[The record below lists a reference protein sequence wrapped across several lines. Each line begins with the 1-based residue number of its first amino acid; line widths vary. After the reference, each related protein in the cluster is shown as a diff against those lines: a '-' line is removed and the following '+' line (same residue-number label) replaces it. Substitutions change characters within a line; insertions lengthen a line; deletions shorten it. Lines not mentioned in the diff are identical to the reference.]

1 MEIKIFQVDAF
12 ASEVFGGN
20 PAAVCP
26 LEKWIT
32 DELMQKIAGEN
43 NLSETAF
50 FIRNGDE
57 FEIRWFTPASEV
69 DLCGHAT
76 LASAHV
82 IFHHLD
88 YDKDIILFSSKSGR
102 LPVSREGE
110 VITLDFPTAEYHAVK
125 EYGKLSRALCKE
137 PLEVYEGKKLL
148 ALYENENDIIQMN
161 PDFELLK
168 ELDAEGVIIT
178 SKGEIVDFVSRFFA
192 PKIGINEDPVTGAA
206 HTMLI
211 PFWAQK
217 YNKNNL
223 TALQLSERKGELICK
238 LAGNRVKISGK
249 AITYLNGKIIL

>member
-102 LPVSREGE
+102 LPVNREGE
-110 VITLDFPTAEYHAVK
+110 V
-125 EYGKLSRALCKE
+125 
-137 PLEVYEGKKLL
+137 
-148 ALYENENDIIQMN
+148 
-161 PDFELLK
+161 
-168 ELDAEGVIIT
+168 
-178 SKGEIVDFVSRFFA
+178 
-192 PKIGINEDPVTGAA
+192 
-206 HTMLI
+206 
-211 PFWAQK
+211 
-217 YNKNNL
+217 
-223 TALQLSERKGELICK
+223 
-238 LAGNRVKISGK
+238 
-249 AITYLNGKIIL
+249 